1 MPSDNVAMTLPKAH
15 IARGTQRRNE
25 LLAQLRGLF
34 LAEGFAD
41 FSLSDLAERLRCSKT
56 TLYLAAPSK
65 EQIVVSTVRS
75 YFRTAARNIETRLT
89 ASGGAA
95 VRLAVYLDA
104 VASELQPA
112 SARFYADVAA
122 FAPARDV
129 YHENTQYAVQR
140 VQSLVT
146 EGVDAG
152 VLRPVNA
159 SFVGAAVAQ
168 VMTAIQSGEIQS
180 ATGLDDA
187 AAYRQLS
194 DLVMTSL
201 TNDNQPRKF

>member
-1 MPSDNVAMTLPKAH
+1 MLSDNVAVTLPKAH
-15 IARGTQRRNE
+15 IARGLQRRDE
-25 LLAQLRGLF
+25 LLAQLRELF

-41 FSLSDLAERLRCSKT
+41 FSLSDLAERLKCSKS
-56 TLYLAAPSK
+56 TLYLVAPSK
-65 EQIVVSTVRS
+65 EQIVVTTVRS
-75 YFRTAARNIETRLT
+75 YFRTAARNIQTRLT

-122 FAPARDV
+122 FPPARDV
-129 YHENTQYAVQR
+129 YHENTQVAVQR
-140 VQSLVT
+140 VHSLVT
-146 EGVDAG
+146 EGVEAG

-168 VMTAIQSGEIQS
+168 VMTAIQSGAIQS

-201 TNDNQPRKF
+201 TNDNQPQES